1 VRLLLLFEDRVGRVV
16 PSFVRGSD
24 SEAGESGDLE
34 VLPEADGAERLPE
47 RRVSRGERGGPI
59 AGDWTIN
66 WWRGMNWERG
76 RSCLAGLWWI

>member
-1 VRLLLLFEDRVGRVV
+1 MGTGSSGSSCFKRFVRLLLLLEGRKGRVV

-34 VLPEADGAERLPE
+34 VLPEADGADRLPE

-59 AGDWTIN
+59 AEERTIY
-66 WWRGMNWERG
+66 
-76 RSCLAGLWWI
+76 LWNG